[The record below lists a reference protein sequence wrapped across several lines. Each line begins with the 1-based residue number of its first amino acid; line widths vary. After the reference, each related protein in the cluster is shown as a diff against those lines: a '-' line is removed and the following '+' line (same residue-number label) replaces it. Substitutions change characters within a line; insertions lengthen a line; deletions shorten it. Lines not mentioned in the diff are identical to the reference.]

1 MTRLHITIK
10 DVKFT
15 KLEKFFWLAFH
26 TENNY
31 SEKVSPVATISLG
44 FLEAKVIHNYTQ
56 IDSAVIQGLR

>member
-1 MTRLHITIK
+1 MTRLHITTK

-15 KLEKFFWLAFH
+15 KIEIFFWLAFH

-44 FLEAKVIHNYTQ
+44 FLEAKVTHNYTQ